1 MLKLKDGFI
10 VCNIAGDN
18 VVLPSGDELNL
29 DMMIHLN
36 ETGLF
41 LWNCIAA
48 GTTREQL
55 VEQLQAEYEVA
66 EETAKKAVDGF
77 VERLRENGFLA

>member
-29 DMMIHLN
+29 DMMINLN

-48 GTTREQL
+48 GTTQEQL
-55 VEQLQAEYEVA
+55 VKQLQAEYEVD
-66 EETAKKAVDGF
+66 EETAKKAVAGF